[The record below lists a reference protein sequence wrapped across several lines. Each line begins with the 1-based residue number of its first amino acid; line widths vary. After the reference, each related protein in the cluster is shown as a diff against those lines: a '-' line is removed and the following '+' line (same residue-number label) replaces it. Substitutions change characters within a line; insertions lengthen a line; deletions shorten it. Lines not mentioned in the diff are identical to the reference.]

1 MTLKL
6 RLSDDMKAAMK
17 GGDKQRLAA
26 IRLINAAVK
35 QREVDERIVLD
46 DGQVLAVLEKMMK
59 QRKDSLAQYES
70 AGREDLAAIERF
82 EMGVIEGYLPAQLDE
97 AEIEAIVA
105 KAIAASGAASA
116 RDMGKVVALVKPQ
129 VAGRADMGKVS
140 ALVKARLG

>member
-26 IRLINAAVK
+26 IRLVNAAIK
-35 QREVDERIVLD
+35 QREVDERITLD
-46 DGQVLAVLEKMMK
+46 DAQVLTVLEKMMK

-82 EMGVIEGYLPAQLDE
+82 EMGVIEGYLPAQLGE
-97 AEIEAIVA
+97 AEIEAIVTR
-105 KAIAASGAASA
+105 AIADSGATSA
-116 RDMGKVVALVKPQ
+116 KDMGKVVALVKPQ
-129 VAGRADMGKVS
+129 VAGGADMGKVS
-140 ALVKARLG
+140 ALVKAKLG

>member
-6 RLSDDMKAAMK
+6 RLSDDMKAAMN

-82 EMGVIEGYLPAQLDE
+82 EMGVIEGYLPAQLGE
-97 AEIEAIVA
+97 AEIEAIVTQ
-105 KAIAASGAASA
+105 AIAAAGASSA
-116 RDMGKVVALVKPQ
+116 KDMGKVVALVKPQ

-140 ALVKARLG
+140 ALV

>member
-82 EMGVIEGYLPAQLDE
+82 EMGVIEGYLPAQLGE
-97 AEIEAIVA
+97 AEIEAIVTQ
-105 KAIAASGAASA
+105 AIAAAGASSA
-116 RDMGKVVALVKPQ
+116 KDMGKVVALVKPQ